1 MRTQVREN
9 LFEELIR
16 ALRKGDVA
24 RVQAL
29 GEQIHPQEILEHWD
43 DLPGEHRYVLLTY
56 LDPEAA
62 AQIFSE
68 LEPEDQAAFL
78 EGLPPWRVRQI
89 LEELDPDDLTD
100 ALQAVEEEDPELAR
114 TIKEWLDPQT
124 RAEVETL
131 SAYDEDD
138 AGGLMTPEYVA
149 VRAGMT
155 VDEVLQFLR
164 RAAPDAETVYYLY
177 VIDDEGHLVGVL
189 SLRDLIVADPSMRV
203 AEIMNPNVIHA
214 TTETDQEEVAR
225 VMADYDLTVLPVI
238 DAEGRL
244 MGIVTIDDVVDVLE
258 EEATEDI
265 HRLGAVDAPELVY
278 SRSSPLELWSAR
290 ARWLV
295 ILIFTGMLTSSILAG
310 FSSVLEATTALAFYI
325 PVLLG
330 TGGNTGSQSATLI
343 VRALATRD
351 IDLGDWPRVL
361 VKELGVGFLLG
372 ITLSALIA
380 LKVALD
386 GYLGVTPVVALAL
399 FLLVIVADLAGAL
412 LPLALEKLGL
422 DPALMS
428 NPLIATISDVSGLI
442 IYLSVA
448 RLLLRVG

>member
-1 MRTQVREN
+1 MREN
-9 LFEELIR
+9 LFEELVR

-78 EGLPPWRVRQI
+78 EGLPPWRVRHI

-100 ALQAVEEEDPELAR
+100 ALQAVEEEDPKLAR

-155 VDEVLQFLR
+155 VDEVLRFLR

-225 VMADYDLTVLPVI
+225 VMADYDLTVLPVT

-244 MGIVTIDDVVDVLE
+244 VGIVTIDDVVDVLE

-448 RLLLRVG
+448 RVLLGVG

>member
-9 LFEELIR
+9 LFEELVR

-43 DLPGEHRYVLLTY
+43 GLPGEHRYVLLTY

-78 EGLPPWRVRQI
+78 EGLPPWRVRHI

-100 ALQAVEEEDPELAR
+100 ALQAVEEEDPKLAR

-155 VDEVLQFLR
+155 VDEVLRFLR

-225 VMADYDLTVLPVI
+225 VMADYDLTVLPVT

-244 MGIVTIDDVVDVLE
+244 VGIVTIDDVVDVLE

-448 RLLLRVG
+448 RVLLGVG

>member
-9 LFEELIR
+9 LFDSLTR
-16 ALRKGDVA
+16 ALQKGDVA
-24 RVQAL
+24 LVQSL
-29 GEQIHPQEILEHWD
+29 GDKIHPQEILEHWD
-43 DLPGEHRYVLLTY
+43 DLPGEHQYVLLTY
-56 LDPEAA
+56 LDAEAA
-62 AQIFSE
+62 AQVFSE
-68 LEPEDQAAFL
+68 LDPEDQAEFL
-78 EGLPPWRVRQI
+78 ETLPPWRVRQI

-100 ALQAVEEEDPELAR
+100 ALQAVEEEDPALAR
-114 TIKEWLDPQT
+114 QLKEWLDPKT
-124 RAEVETL
+124 RAEVEAL

-177 VIDDEGHLVGVL
+177 VLDDEGHLVGVL

-203 AEIMNPNVIHA
+203 AEIMNPDVIHV
-214 TTETDQEEVAR
+214 TTGTDQEEVAR
-225 VMADYDLTVLPVI
+225 VMADYDLTVVPVTD
-238 DAEGRL
+238 DAGRL
-244 MGIVTIDDVVDVLE
+244 VGIVTIDDVIDVLE

-278 SRSSPLELWSAR
+278 SRSNAWELWSAR

-295 ILIFTGMLTSSILAG
+295 ILIVTGMFTSTILAG

-330 TGGNTGSQSATLI
+330 TGGNTGNQSSTLI

-351 IDLGDWPRVL
+351 IDLSDWPRVL
-361 VKELGVGFLLG
+361 FKELGVGVLLG
-372 ITLSALIA
+372 LTLSALIA

-399 FLLVIVADLAGAL
+399 FLLVIVANLAGAL
-412 LPLALEKLGL
+412 LPIVLEKLGL
-422 DPALMS
+422 DPALIS
-428 NPLIATISDVSGLI
+428 NPLIATISDVSGLV

-448 RLLLRVG
+448 RVLLGVG

>member
-9 LFEELIR
+9 LFEELVR

-43 DLPGEHRYVLLTY
+43 DLPSEHRYVLLTY

-62 AQIFSE
+62 AQIFSQ

-100 ALQAVEEEDPELAR
+100 ALQAVEEEDPKLAR

-244 MGIVTIDDVVDVLE
+244 VGIVTIDDVVDVLE

-351 IDLGDWPRVL
+351 IDLDDWPRVL

-448 RLLLRVG
+448 RLLLGVG

>member
-9 LFEELIR
+9 LFEELVR

-56 LDPEAA
+56 LDPEDA

-100 ALQAVEEEDPELAR
+100 ALQAVEDEDPKLAR

-124 RAEVETL
+124 RAEVEAL

-225 VMADYDLTVLPVI
+225 VMADYDLTVLPVT

-244 MGIVTIDDVVDVLE
+244 VGIVTIDDVVDVLE

-448 RLLLRVG
+448 RLLLGTG

>member
-1 MRTQVREN
+1 VRTQVREN

>member
-1 MRTQVREN
+1 MRTLAREN
-9 LFEELIR
+9 LLDELVR
-16 ALRKGDVA
+16 ALHKGDVPLIQ
-24 RVQAL
+24 RI
-29 GEQIHPQEILEHWD
+29 GDRIHPAEILEHWD
-43 DLPGEHRYVLLTY
+43 EFSGEHQYVLLTY
-56 LDPEAA
+56 LDPGLA
-62 AQIFSE
+62 AQIISE
-68 LEPEDQAAFL
+68 LDPEDQAEFL
-78 EGLPPWRVRQI
+78 ETLPPWRVRQI

-100 ALQAVEEEDPELAR
+100 ALQAIEEEDPKLAQ
-114 TIKEWLDPQT
+114 TIKSWLDPET
-124 RAEVETL
+124 RAEVEAL
-131 SAYDEDD
+131 SKYDEDD

-177 VIDDEGHLVGVL
+177 VVDDEGHLVGVL

-203 AEIMNPNVIHA
+203 AEIMNPNVIHV

-225 VMADYDLTVLPVI
+225 IMADYDLTVLPVS

-244 MGIVTIDDVVDVLE
+244 VGIVTIDDVIDVLE

-278 SRSSPLELWSAR
+278 SRSSVLELWSAR

-295 ILIFTGMLTSSILAG
+295 ILIFTGMFTSTILAG

-330 TGGNTGSQSATLI
+330 TGGNTGNQSSTLI

-351 IDLGDWPRVL
+351 IAPGDWPRVL
-361 VKELGVGFLLG
+361 FKELGVGVLLG
-372 ITLSALIA
+372 LTLSALIA
-380 LKVALD
+380 IKVAID
-386 GYLGVTPVVALAL
+386 GFLGVTPVVALAL
-399 FLLVIVADLAGAL
+399 FLLVIVANLAGAL
-412 LPLALEKLGL
+412 LPIALEKLGL
-422 DPALMS
+422 DPALIS
-428 NPLIATISDVSGLI
+428 NPLIATVSDVSGLV

-448 RLLLRVG
+448 KVLLGVG

>member
-9 LFEELIR
+9 LFEELVR
-16 ALRKGDVA
+16 ALRKGDMA

-56 LDPEAA
+56 LDPEDA

-100 ALQAVEEEDPELAR
+100 ALQAVEEEDPKLAR

-124 RAEVETL
+124 RAEVEAL

-225 VMADYDLTVLPVI
+225 VMADYDLTVLPVT

-244 MGIVTIDDVVDVLE
+244 VGIVTIDDVVDVLE

-448 RLLLRVG
+448 RLLLGTG